1 MLAVRKSTLSARNA
15 VISFQ
20 ERRSLS
26 SSWPSSTRRETS
38 SRFRGLPADGVSR
51 CSLNRDVSIRPAVA
65 KPWKSP
71 CVPAERQ
78 KERRE
83 RGRLAP
89 RQRSDEL
96 CVSIC
101 ETSGWSSLGLIAIIS
116 RTFFYSSAFKSYTRL
131 LLLIWITSSLCVY
144 KIHEK
149 S

>member
-26 SSWPSSTRRETS
+26 SSWPSSPTRRETS
-38 SRFRGLPADGVSR
+38 SRFRGLPADGVPR
-51 CSLNRDVSIRPAVA
+51 CSLNRDVSIRPIVA

-89 RQRSDEL
+89 SQRSDEL

-116 RTFFYSSAFKSYTRL
+116 RTFFLLSYRRIQASCKAFYC
-131 LLLIWITSSLCVY
+131 WITHLSTCV
-144 KIHEK
+144 
-149 S
+149 